1 MKRIGIT
8 FSPKIDEGKG
18 KNTEARRGKSRAFG
32 TDQSV
37 VYLVVGF
44 ALGQRN
50 RMQQPGRETVGLGR
64 R

>member
-32 TDQSV
+32 TDQSL
-37 VYLVVGF
+37 VYLVVG
-44 ALGQRN
+44 LPWDKEIECSNQSEE
-50 RMQQPGRETVGLGR
+50 Q
-64 R
+64 